1 MHEAAERLRARTVS
15 SVELTSAAI
24 ARIEALDQTLVAFIA
39 RTLESALAD
48 AKRADHDLARGVD
61 RGPFHGVPV
70 ALKDLYDVAG
80 QVTTGGSKIF
90 ADNVA
95 KADSAVAARL
105 REGGALLL
113 GKTNLHEWAYG
124 VTNQNPHFGH
134 AKNPWDTTRIPG
146 GSSGGTAIAVATGM
160 CALSPG
166 SDTGGSI
173 RIPASLCGVAGLKP
187 TYGRISLRGVVPLAW
202 SLDHAGPLARTV
214 RDLAIALGQLAGYD
228 PADPTS
234 ADVPADDYLGALD
247 AGAKDLRVLVPTNH
261 FFDTVDPEVE
271 AGVREAARVFVS
283 LGARVEERALPHT
296 ELLVAQRAI
305 IQSDAA
311 AYHRDHVRERAAD
324 IGADVLERLRLGD
337 SVTGVDLARARRDR
351 EVVRRAWSELLR
363 EHDVILTPTTRI
375 AAPPREGQDAVAAAQ
390 RLTANT
396 GPFNLTGLPALS
408 VPCGFTR
415 GGLPIGL
422 QLAAGPW
429 REAVLLR
436 AAQAYE
442 AATEWHEHHP
452 E

>member
-1 MHEAAERLRARTVS
+1 MHEAAARLRARTVS
-15 SVELTSAAI
+15 SVERTDGAI
-24 ARIEALDQTLVAFIA
+24 ARIEALDHSLVTFIS

-48 AKRADHDLARGVD
+48 AKRADQDLARGVD
-61 RGPFHGVPV
+61 RGPFQGIPV

-95 KADSAVAARL
+95 KADSAVTARL
-105 REGGALLL
+105 REGGAVLL

-124 VTNQNPHFGH
+124 VTNQNPHFGN
-134 AKNPWDTTRIPG
+134 AKSPWDTTRIPG

-160 CALSPG
+160 CAMSPG

-214 RDLAIALGQLAGYD
+214 RDLAVALGQLAGYD
-228 PADPTS
+228 PADPTCV
-234 ADVPADDYLGALD
+234 DVPVDDYLGALD

-261 FFDTVDPEVE
+261 FFDAVDPEVE
-271 AGVREAARVFVS
+271 AAVRDAARTFVT
-283 LGARVEERALPHT
+283 LGARVEERALPHA

-337 SVTGVDLARARRDR
+337 SVSGVDLARARRDR
-351 EVVRRAWSELLR
+351 DVVRRAWSELLR
-363 EHDVILTPTTRI
+363 EQDVILTPTTRI

-408 VPCGFTR
+408 IPCGFTR
-415 GGLPIGL
+415 AGLPIGL

-442 AATEWHEHHP
+442 AATDWHEKHP
-452 E
+452 